1 MEDYLTKQV
10 TDNAMKTAET
20 EIDKNGESCC
30 PSLTF
35 KQRLC
40 CFLVTALIGFGIMI
54 FNFSFSLNRNNII
67 LLTVGTCFSIASTF
81 FLNGYKEQIKNMC
94 EPVRATTSIV
104 LVSSI
109 VATLLIAICIPEYK
123 TLYSIC
129 YIIQM
134 CASFWYILSY
144 IPQAQNCFK
153 KCMSCCYKNTKDA
166 IMGNKNSQTETLV

>member
-40 CFLVTALIGFGIMI
+40 CFLITALIGFGIMI
-54 FNFSFSLNRNNII
+54 FNFSFTLNRNNII

-81 FLNGYKEQIKNMC
+81 FLNGYKEQMKNMLD
-94 EPVRATTSIV
+94 PVRATTSII
-104 LVSSI
+104 LVVSI
-109 VATLLIAICIPEYK
+109 TATLLIAFLFPEQK
-123 TLYSIC
+123 TLFAFFYITQIC
-129 YIIQM
+129 S
-134 CASFWYILSY
+134 SFWYLLSY

-153 KCMSCCYKNTKDA
+153 KCMKCCYKNTKDA
-166 IMGNKNSQTETLV
+166 ITGNNKSENLI